1 MNDQVKG
8 ALVKTYKQLTQCQ
21 RYQIKALMKSGENQ
35 TKIAQIIGVNKST
48 ISRELKRNRGQRGYR
63 PKQAQGKAKSRRS
76 WDRRRIKAE
85 TWGWVEDKIR
95 EDWSPEQIK
104 LWMETYEEIS
114 VSHEWIY
121 HYIYADKRTGGDLHK
136 HLRGQKKRRKRYGS
150 YDRRGQIPNRVSI
163 EQRPA
168 IVEQRKR
175 MGDWE
180 ADTVIGQ
187 KSRYALVTLVDR
199 KSRFTL
205 IRKINHRTA
214 AATKRAI
221 IQMLKPYKLKT
232 LTITFDNGKEF
243 TAHQDMARELDAEAY
258 FAHPYASWERG
269 TNENTNGLLRQ
280 YFPKG
285 SDFSKITDAQVTF
298 AQNRLNTRPR
308 KCLGAR
314 TPEMVFF
321 NLSVVALVT

>member
-1 MNDQVKG
+1 VSN
-8 ALVKTYKQLTQCQ
+8 YKQLTQHQ
-21 RYQIKALMKSGENQ
+21 RYQIYALLKRGHSQ
-35 TKIAQIIGVNKST
+35 TEIAETIEVDKST

-63 PKQAQGKAKSRRS
+63 PKQAQRKAMSRRK
-76 WDRRRIKAE
+76 WERRRINRQ
-85 TWGWVEDKIR
+85 TWAWVEAKIR

-104 LWMETYEEIS
+104 LWMATNEETS

-121 HYIYADKRTGGDLHK
+121 QHIYADKRGGGDLHQ
-136 HLRGQKKRRKRYGS
+136 HLRSQKKRRKRYGS
-150 YDRRGQIPNRVSI
+150 YDRRGQIPDRVSI
-163 EQRPA
+163 EQRPS
-168 IVEQRKR
+168 IVDQRKR
-175 MGDWE
+175 LGDWE
-180 ADTVIGQ
+180 ADTVIGK

-199 KSRFTL
+199 RSRFTL
-205 IRKINHRTA
+205 IKKINHRTA
-214 AATKRAI
+214 AATKSAI

-243 TAHQDMARELDAEAY
+243 TAHQDVARELDAEMY

-285 SDFSKITDAQVTF
+285 SDFSKITDCQVKF
-298 AQNRLNTRPR
+298 AENRINTRPR

-314 TPEMVFF
+314 TPAMVFF
-321 NLSVVALVT
+321 NLGVVALVT

>member
-1 MNDQVKG
+1 MSN
-8 ALVKTYKQLTQCQ
+8 YKQLTQGQ
-21 RYQIKALMKSGENQ
+21 RYQIKALLKSGQNQ
-35 TKIAQIIGVNKST
+35 TEIAKIIGVDKST

-63 PKQAQGKAKSRRS
+63 PKQAQGKAMSRRK
-76 WDRRRIKAE
+76 WERRRIKAE
-85 TWGWVEDKIR
+85 TWAWVMKKIR

-104 LWMETYEEIS
+104 LWMEANRETSI
-114 VSHEWIY
+114 SHEWIY
-121 HYIYADKRTGGDLHK
+121 HYIYADKRAGGDLHK

-150 YDRRGQIPNRVSI
+150 YDRRGQIPHRVSI
-163 EQRPA
+163 EERPA
-168 IVEQRKR
+168 IVDQRKR
-175 MGDWE
+175 IGDWE

-205 IRKINHRTA
+205 IKKIDHRTA
-214 AATKRAI
+214 AATKSAI

-243 TAHQDMARELDAEAY
+243 TAHQDIARELDADMY

-285 SDFSKITDAQVTF
+285 SDFSKITDAQVQF
-298 AQNRLNTRPR
+298 AENRLNTRPR

-314 TPEMVFF
+314 TPAMVFF
-321 NLSVVALVT
+321 NLCAVALDT

>member
-1 MNDQVKG
+1 M
-8 ALVKTYKQLTQCQ
+8 KTYKQLTQCQ

-35 TKIAQIIGVNKST
+35 TKIAKTIGVNKST

-63 PKQAQGKAKSRRS
+63 PKQAEGKALSRRS

-85 TWGWVEDKIR
+85 TWAWVEEKIR
-95 EDWSPEQIK
+95 QDWSPEQVM
-104 LWMETYEEIS
+104 LWMKTSREMS

-121 HYIYADKRTGGDLHK
+121 HYIYADKRTGGDLYK

-150 YDRRGQIPNRVSI
+150 YDRRGQIPDRVSI
-163 EQRPA
+163 EERSA
-168 IVEQRKR
+168 IVDQRKR
-175 MGDWE
+175 LGDWE

-205 IRKINHRTA
+205 IKKIDHRTA
-214 AATKRAI
+214 ATTKTAI
-221 IQMLKPYKLKT
+221 IEMLKPYKLKT

-243 TAHQDMARELDAEAY
+243 AAHQDIARELDADMY

-285 SDFSKITDAQVTF
+285 SDFSKITDGQVKF
-298 AQNRLNTRPR
+298 AENRLNTRPR

-321 NLSVVALVT
+321 NLSGVALVT